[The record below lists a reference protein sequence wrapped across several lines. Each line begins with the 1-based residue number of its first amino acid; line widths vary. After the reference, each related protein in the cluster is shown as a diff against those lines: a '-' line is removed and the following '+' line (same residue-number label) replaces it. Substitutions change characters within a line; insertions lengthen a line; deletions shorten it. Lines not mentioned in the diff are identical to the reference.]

1 MKLNGP
7 HLLLFVVVLTTAA
20 CSAEIGSEA
29 WCKEMQEKP
38 KEEWLA
44 EEISP
49 FFSSCIAGQPIEKD
63 DRQ

>member
-1 MKLNGP
+1 MKLNRSY
-7 HLLLFVVVLTTAA
+7 LLLCVVVLTTAA

-29 WCKEMQEKP
+29 WCEEMLEKP

-49 FFSSCIAGQPIEKD
+49 FFAHCVAGQPVGED
-63 DRQ
+63 GDQ

>member
-1 MKLNGP
+1 MKVSGS
-7 HLLLFVVVLTTAA
+7 HLLLMVVVLTTSA

-29 WCKEMQEKP
+29 WCEKMQEKP

-49 FFSSCIAGQPIEKD
+49 FFTHCVAGQPVGED
-63 DRQ
+63 GDQ

>member
-1 MKLNGP
+1 MKPNGP
-7 HLLLFVVVLTTAA
+7 HLLLCIVGLMTGA

-29 WCKEMQEKP
+29 WCKEMREKP

-49 FFSSCIAGQPIEKD
+49 YFSSCIAGQPVEEGG
-63 DRQ
+63 

>member
-1 MKLNGP
+1 MKVSGS
-7 HLLLFVVVLTTAA
+7 HLLLMVVVLTTAA
-20 CSAEIGSEA
+20 CSAEIGSKA
-29 WCKEMQEKP
+29 WCEEMQEKP

-63 DRQ
+63 DGQ